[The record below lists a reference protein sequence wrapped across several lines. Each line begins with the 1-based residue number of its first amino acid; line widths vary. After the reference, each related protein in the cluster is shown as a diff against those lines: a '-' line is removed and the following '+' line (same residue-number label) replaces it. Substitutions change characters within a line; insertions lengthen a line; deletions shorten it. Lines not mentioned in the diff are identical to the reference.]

1 MILKGQAIRFFF
13 FFKSTEDAANIPF
26 PTAVN
31 ALKPMSKQHYSQFSC
46 HSEELETLGLQVVN
60 MEKCPQ
66 SFPIGGA

>member
-1 MILKGQAIRFFF
+1 MLSGFFF
-13 FFKSTEDAANIPF
+13 LSTEDVANISF
-26 PTAVN
+26 PTAVT

-46 HSEELETLGLQVVN
+46 HSEELKTLGLQVV